1 MNGVH
6 VLRAARRSC
15 FVPTA
20 LAVLVALAVL
30 LVEKPARADDERPR
44 AYFYKDLPYGSQSLF
59 NPIYAIVNRGYDAY
73 QLRSDKAFGQTRSS
87 DVENV
92 WENFSNPFPA
102 LAARTPDGK
111 NGWGAFLTREVFPLS
126 FGQHTARWVPNYTL
140 HLLGGG
146 QTFAAMREWFISR
159 EAPPILASFASAA
172 ALYAAAF
179 VNESVENKGVRHG
192 FNTDCIADLWVF
204 DLGGIVLFSFEAV
217 RRFTSEVVTISDWSL
232 QPAITYPHGDLH
244 NVGSYYSLKVP
255 LPFQERVKLF
265 AFGGYETLGGLSVKL
280 DREYSLSA
288 AGGVRISTFENAGG
302 TKVSDTYILL
312 RPSGGV
318 FLDRNE
324 SLLASVRA
332 ANITDYT
339 VSINVYP
346 NAFFTTSPGLGGW
359 TAIGQDG
366 KWIAG
371 VSFTGAFGLGFG
383 MGTR

>member
-15 FVPTA
+15 FLFAAAA
-20 LAVLVALAVL
+20 LFALDAN
-30 LVEKPARADDERPR
+30 PARADDEKPR
-44 AYFYKDLPYGSQSLF
+44 AYFYKDLPYGSQSLY
-59 NPIYAIVNRGYDAY
+59 NPLYLIINRGYDAY
-73 QLRSDKAFGQTRSS
+73 QLRSDKAFGQVKLK

-92 WENFSNPFPA
+92 WENFSNPFPPI
-102 LAARTPDGK
+102 AADAPH
-111 NGWGAFLTREVFPLS
+111 GWGTFLTREIFPLS

-146 QTFAAMREWFISR
+146 QSFAAMREWFIAR
-159 EAPPILASFASAA
+159 EAPPVLASFASAA

-179 VNESVENKGVRHG
+179 VNEAIENKGVYHG

-255 LPFQERVKLF
+255 LPFQNRVKF
-265 AFGGYETLGGLSVKL
+265 FGYGGYETLGGVSVKL

-302 TKVSDTYILL
+302 SHLVDTYILL
-312 RPSGGV
+312 RPAGGI

-324 SLLASVRA
+324 SLLASLRA
-332 ANITDYT
+332 SNITDYT
-339 VSINVYP
+339 VSLNVYP
-346 NAFFTTSPGLGGW
+346 NAFVTTSPGLGGW
-359 TAIGQDG
+359 TAIGTDG

-383 MGTR
+383 LGTR